1 MEQSRASLHA
11 FTSQYITSASLMA
24 DWLDDQMNKGNL
36 GVHSALRALN
46 QIVEDVEDRQTTLAS
61 VTSESIGIS
70 HSYSTSQTPW
80 MREVFDLSKDKSDLG
95 SSENQ
100 LDPRANVARCLLS
113 CVEKVKKLKDVQ
125 TALSEK
131 WTHGPGGGYTPS
143 SIYSGNGD
151 EHGVFE
157 TILGAGGDGVEGD
170 GVFGDQEGEKEMW
183 GDLQDLSETEENL
196 LVKWREVAVENDK
209 KLRAKQN
216 FQPTGA
222 EDSKFLVKVDPVELP
237 VTLRYQPH
245 PSEVAKSI
253 NNKKAKEYAEATEK
267 KRIEDHWK
275 KAKTVLEDKKREKA
289 EREGK
294 SAVGLAVEAFQE
306 GDDTRELDKLQKL
319 QRFRSSRRQELFDYS
334 LNGGKYDALKM
345 QVGGSFADDDLSEEE
360 EDQAAIVERAQNGM
374 SDAFAAVDAKVK
386 SGLRTK
392 KHKIKVAQE
401 EETIGKFPFK
411 LNRYTIDNRMR
422 PVKLWKGGV
431 NQTDVPPLV
440 SGEDEARE
448 VSTVALVVPTQFVGG
463 GKVCS
468 SHRLLKKA
476 SKDPNELFKD
486 SPCLSRADMASNKMD
501 SKIPSG
507 QSFDSHSAIEP
518 ENVSDIDIRKYAHN
532 WGPILG
538 C

>member
-24 DWLDDQMNKGNL
+24 DWLDDQMAKGNL

-46 QIVEDVEDRQTTLAS
+46 QIVEDVEDRQATLAS
-61 VTSESIGIS
+61 VTSDSIGIS
-70 HSYSTSQTPW
+70 HSYASEQTPW
-80 MREVFDLSKDKSDLG
+80 MREVLDLSKDKSDLG

-100 LDPRANVARCLLS
+100 LDPRANVARSLLT
-113 CVEKVKKLKDVQ
+113 CVEKVQKLKGVRDE
-125 TALSEK
+125 LSEK
-131 WTHGPGGGYTPS
+131 WTHGPGGGYNPS
-143 SIYSGNGD
+143 TIYSGGND
-151 EHGVFE
+151 HGVFE
-157 TILGAGGDGVEGD
+157 TILGAVEGGED
-170 GVFGDQEGEKEMW
+170 ATFGDQEGDQEMW
-183 GDLQDLSETEENL
+183 GDLQDLSETEEKL

-222 EDSKFLVKVDPVELP
+222 EESQFLKKVDPIDLP
-237 VTLRYQPH
+237 VTLRYTPH
-245 PSEVAKSI
+245 PTEVAKSL
-253 NNKKAKEYAEATEK
+253 NNKQAKKYVQETEK
-267 KRIEDHWK
+267 KRVENHWE
-275 KAKTVLEDKKREKA
+275 KAKTVLEDKKREKE
-289 EREGK
+289 EREKK
-294 SAVGLAVEAFQE
+294 SAVDLAVEAFQE
-306 GDDTRELDKLQKL
+306 GDDTSEINKLQRL

-334 LNGGKYDALKM
+334 LNGGKYDALKT
-345 QVGGSFADDDLSEEE
+345 QVGVNFAEDDLSEEE
-360 EDQAAIVERAQNGM
+360 EDQAAQLERAQAGM
-374 SDAFAAVDAKVK
+374 SDAFNQVDAKVK
-386 SGLRTK
+386 SKLRIK
-392 KHKIKVAQE
+392 KMKAKAEQE

-440 SGEDEARE
+440 CGEEEAKE

-463 GKVCS
+463 GKVGT

-476 SKDPNELFKD
+476 SKGVNELFRD
-486 SPCLSRADMASNKMD
+486 SPCLSRADMELSKTAA